1 MNLILLPMNKLLFS
15 GLLSLLL
22 LSCGSEPVTKNVNPD
37 QFQNNSVTQASI
49 NEKWQDKPFR
59 DVDVEFLE
67 FKYNN
72 KKGLEFNLKNGTAVK
87 IPANAFQDTNGKPVT
102 ANIVVKYREFQS
114 VNDII
119 LAGIKMKYSEN
130 DTIGDFESAGMFE
143 IRAFEGKD
151 ELDLRDNKTVDVD
164 LASFKS
170 GDYNSYVM
178 NEKTNNWEFLDR
190 QKAKPNKHKKQKL
203 KDLDSLMKEKDA
215 TCFTE
220 PLEFKGNM
228 EIFDLDYD
236 LDRFYEME
244 FVSEAMWISVGDE
257 KEKAKLRKSLYGFD
271 DMQLEPTGD
280 CNNFKLSVWKKDD
293 LEPVKNKMTF
303 LVKPV
308 FKGKSLSR
316 AKKKYKEHI
325 AQLKRLGDE
334 RNVAEREADLWRSF
348 ELKGMGVYNCDRLV
362 DYLDFVTVNLE
373 IQYKDEVHS
382 YYYLTGNG
390 NVAVKYYP
398 NYLTKFRLNP
408 NSTNSII
415 AILPENKV
423 GIVTE
428 AEFEKAYKE
437 YLKDSSPDK
446 KMKLELKLK
455 GEPIEERKDF
465 DQYVAKL

>member
-1 MNLILLPMNKLLFS
+1 MIFS
-15 GLLSLLL
+15 GMLLLLL
-22 LSCGSEPVTKNVNPD
+22 LSCGSESVTKSVDPK
-37 QFQNNSVTQASI
+37 QFQNKIVSQVTI
-49 NEKWQDKPFR
+49 NEMWQDKPFK

-72 KKGLEFNLKNGTAVK
+72 KKGLGFNLPNGTAVK
-87 IPANAFQDTNGKPVT
+87 IPKSAFQDKNGKPIT

-130 DTIGDFESAGMFE
+130 DINGDFESAGMFE
-143 IRAFEGKD
+143 IRAFEGKN
-151 ELDLRDNKTVDVD
+151 ELELRDNKTVQVD

-170 GDYNSYVM
+170 GNYNSYAM

-190 QKAKPNKHKKQKL
+190 QKSKPNKHKKQKL
-203 KDLDSLMKEKDA
+203 KELDSLKKVKDE
-215 TCFTE
+215 TCFSE
-220 PLEFKGNM
+220 PLEFKGKM
-228 EIFDLDYD
+228 EVFDIDYNFY
-236 LDRFYEME
+236 RFYEME
-244 FVSEAMWISVGDE
+244 FVSEAMWISVGDDIE
-257 KEKAKLRKSLYGFD
+257 KGKLRKSLSGFN
-271 DMQLEPTGD
+271 DMQLEPTEN
-280 CNNFKLSVWKKDD
+280 CNNFKLSVWQKDD
-293 LEPVKNKMTF
+293 LEPAKNRMTF
-303 LVKPV
+303 IVKPV
-308 FKGKSLSR
+308 FKGKSFAR

-325 AQLKRLGDE
+325 AELKRLGDE

-362 DYLDFVTVNLE
+362 DYIDFVTVNLE
-373 IQYKDEVHS
+373 VNYKDKVHS
-382 YYYLTGNG
+382 YFYLTGNG

-398 NYLTKFRLNP
+398 TYLTKFRLNP

-428 AEFEKAYKE
+428 AEFENAYKE
-437 YLKDSSPDK
+437 YLKDTSPDK

-455 GEPIEERKDF
+455 SEPIEKRKDF
-465 DQYVAKL
+465 DQYVAKI